1 MKLRIKKLELFVP
14 LRQNTEML
22 EVKNVTIAVGEQVL
36 AENLSFI
43 AKDGELTCITGESGS
58 GKTTLVRTLMGFLS
72 VKEGFVSVD
81 GELLTVYSSH
91 AFREMMVYMPQ
102 DVQSLGFQL
111 EEPEAPQSEADD
123 YAVWNEVLPSVEF
136 AQPKAPL
143 TTDEIVLLA
152 EKTLQENA
160 EKPIV
165 IADEP
170 TALLSSD
177 QAHQMLAL
185 LLRQVEQGKTVVVV
199 SRDPLVI
206 ERANQ
211 VINI

>member
-111 EEPEAPQSEADD
+111 EEPEAPHSEADD
-123 YAVWNEVLPSVEF
+123 YAVWNEVLPSVEV
-136 AQPKAPL
+136 AQPNPPL

-165 IADEP
+165 IADDP

>member
-123 YAVWNEVLPSVEF
+123 YAVWNEVLPSVEV

-152 EKTLQENA
+152 EKTFLENE

-170 TALLSSD
+170 TAQLSSD

>member
-1 MKLRIKKLELFVP
+1 
-14 LRQNTEML
+14 
-22 EVKNVTIAVGEQVL
+22 
-36 AENLSFI
+36 
-43 AKDGELTCITGESGS
+43 
-58 GKTTLVRTLMGFLS
+58 
-72 VKEGFVSVD
+72 
-81 GELLTVYSSH
+81 
-91 AFREMMVYMPQ
+91 MMVYMPQ

-123 YAVWNEVLPSVEF
+123 YAVWNEVLPSVEV

-152 EKTLQENA
+152 EKTLLENE